1 MSNYII
7 EQLDEIDPVRC
18 PCGATRRAFIS
29 PDNPTVSQHL
39 VDIASDSRVHY
50 HKKITETYFILE
62 GTGQMELDGELIDV
76 KPGMG
81 ILIKPLCRHRAV
93 GKLRVLVTVIPP
105 HDPGDEWFD

>member
-1 MSNYII
+1 MNNYII
-7 EQLDEIDPVRC
+7 EQLDEIDAVQC

-39 VDIASDSRVHY
+39 VDIATDSRVHY

-76 KPGMG
+76 KPGTG
-81 ILIKPLCRHRAV
+81 VLIKPFCRHRAI
-93 GKLRVLVTVIPP
+93 GKLRVLVTVIPS
-105 HDPGDEWFD
+105 HDPDDEWFD